1 MNGLKTTATLAII
14 GAALLAAACTHQR
27 LKPTGSYPIFFD
39 KGDARIPS
47 DGKDVL
53 EVIAESHAD
62 GNFTT
67 ALIECFS
74 DNATDDVAANTVLT
88 QKRADRVK
96 ADLVKLG
103 VPETAITA
111 VGKGPADPLVPG
123 VTGETAVSN
132 RRCIVTLG

>member
-1 MNGLKTTATLAII
+1 MKTTNLLAL
-14 GAALLAAACTHQR
+14 GALLLAAAGCASHVK
-27 LKPTGSYPIFFD
+27 LKPTGSYPVFFD

-53 EVIAESHAD
+53 EIIAENYATGAFSA
-62 GNFTT
+62 
-67 ALIECFS
+67 AAVECYS
-74 DNATDDVAANTVLT
+74 DNASDDVAANYALT
-88 QKRADRVK
+88 QKRADRIK

-103 VPETAITA
+103 VPEGAVTA

-132 RRCIVTLG
+132 RRCLITLS

>member
-1 MNGLKTTATLAII
+1 MNIPKVLVVG
-14 GAALLAAACTHQR
+14 ALLFAAGCTHHVK
-27 LKPTGSYPIFFD
+27 LKPTGSYPVFFD

-53 EVIAESHAD
+53 EVIAEAHAA
-62 GNFTT
+62 GSFNAATV
-67 ALIECFS
+67 ECYS
-74 DNATDDVAANTVLT
+74 DNASDDVAANTALT

-103 VPETAITA
+103 VPGGAITA

-132 RRCIVTLG
+132 RRCLVTLS

>member
-1 MNGLKTTATLAII
+1 MTFAKALVI
-14 GAALLAAACTHQR
+14 GAALFAAGCTHHVK

-39 KGDARIPS
+39 KGDTRIPS

-53 EVIAESHAD
+53 EVIAESHAA

-67 ALIECFS
+67 ATVECFS
-74 DNATDDVAANTVLT
+74 DNASDDVAANTALT

-103 VPETAITA
+103 VPDSAVTAI
-111 VGKGPADPLVPG
+111 GKGPADPLVPG

-132 RRCIVTLG
+132 RRCLVTLA